1 MKKVFL
7 CILLIF
13 TALNAKDSLYYLP
26 KESNIAV
33 KEVETLLKESKK
45 SIDIAMYNF
54 TYKKFAKLLKDSV
67 RRGVRVTV
75 ILDKKKALEEKKTQ
89 YDYLVKNG
97 IDVILLENKLHIK
110 MAIIDKR
117 NVIFGS
123 ANWKKKSFKND
134 YEILYISDD
143 KKMLSRFNHIF
154 KELLQEYK

>member
-1 MKKVFL
+1 
-7 CILLIF
+7 
-13 TALNAKDSLYYLP
+13 
-26 KESNIAV
+26 
-33 KEVETLLKESKK
+33 
-45 SIDIAMYNF
+45 MYNF
-54 TYKKFAKLLKDSV
+54 TYKKFAKLLNDSV
-67 RRGVRVTV
+67 KRGVRVTV

-110 MAIIDKR
+110 MAIIDKKS
-117 NVIFGS
+117 VIFGS
-123 ANWKKKSFKND
+123 ANWKKKSFKSD